1 MNFYTRKRRMPTIII
16 VALIDIFVI
25 LLIFVVMT
33 TTFKR
38 PQPSIVLRLPEAGAA
53 TGVTRL
59 EKEPPL
65 TITVAE
71 DGAVFFNETAVAVEG
86 LVAALKPFVEGGIAL
101 KADTNAPFGRVVRV
115 MDALKEAGV
124 KGNLPAFTEIRE
136 IPKE

>member
-38 PQPSIVLRLPEAGAA
+38 PQPSIVLRLPGAGAA

-65 TITVAE
+65 TITVAA
-71 DGAVFFNETAVAVEG
+71 DGTLFLNETAVAPEALVEAIG
-86 LVAALKPFVEGGIAL
+86 PFAEGKIAL
-101 KADTNAPFGRVVRV
+101 KADTNAPFGRVVHV

-124 KGNLPAFTEIRE
+124 KGNLPAFTEIQ
-136 IPKE
+136 KK